1 MNCIIFVGVFYIATA
16 QVQEIKKTINQ
27 EIKMNIYQEN
37 LKKKMDKYVRFIYS
51 ATKNF
56 PKDET
61 YGVTSQLRRAA
72 LSVILNYIEGYARRK
87 LLVRL
92 NFLEISYGSIQ
103 ETKYLLDL
111 SLNEKYLK
119 QDDYNVSFQL
129 AEEIG
134 AMLWKEIMNIESK
147 E

>member
-1 MNCIIFVGVFYIATA
+1 
-16 QVQEIKKTINQ
+16 
-27 EIKMNIYQEN
+27 MNIYQEN
-37 LKKKMDKYVRFIYS
+37 LKKKMDKYVRFVYS
-51 ATKNF
+51 ATRNF
-56 PKDET
+56 PRDEI

-92 NFLEISYGSIQ
+92 NFLETSYGSIQ

-134 AMLWKEIMNIESK
+134 AMLWKEIINIESK
-147 E
+147 K